1 MMRKLKILTT
11 LALMVSAPMAFA
23 IPSNLFQITNI
34 GGTEGYVD
42 QGYQAAMLT
51 DTDGSNDDATAFLF
65 FEMAGFA
72 YANTFGIYDY
82 SIDGAGNIVRGN
94 TLEVF
99 DGAAVGL
106 YDDIE
111 ESESVTLHFDLANGM
126 VTNQNTSVTVGIDET
141 FGFYLTT
148 PENDGYTYYS
158 HTALN
163 PDGVDHLMMFDTS
176 DNLAGGLFGSDLVLA
191 WEDLYGGGDLSYDDM
206 VVGISDVSPVPEP
219 SVIALMGLG
228 FVGLGFS
235 RNNRRVALYS

>member
-1 MMRKLKILTT
+1 MRKFRVLTILV
-11 LALMVSAPMAFA
+11 LMASAPMAFA
-23 IPSNLFQITNI
+23 IPSNLFDITAI
-34 GGTEGYVD
+34 PGTEAYVD
-42 QGYQAAMLT
+42 GGYEAAVLT
-51 DTDGSNDDATAFLF
+51 DTDGVSDDATAFLF
-65 FEMAGFA
+65 FEFAGFA
-72 YANTFGIYDY
+72 NANTFGIYDY
-82 SIDGAGNIVRGN
+82 SNDGAGNITLGQ

-99 DGAAVGL
+99 NGPASPLTSA
-106 YDDIE
+106 
-111 ESESVTLHFDLANGM
+111 TLHFNLADGE
-126 VTNQNTSVTVGIDET
+126 VTNQATGLMADIDET

-148 PENDGYTYYS
+148 PQGYTYYS

-176 DNLAGGLFGSDLVLA
+176 DNSVGDLLGSDLVLA